1 MLSSFTGMRLTI
13 QEKTG
18 TINAT
23 KSGYR
28 LPKVR
33 ERMTLEQRQRKR
45 STMAQIAMEAGV
57 STTTVSKV
65 LNQLPGVG
73 AQTRARIQQVI
84 EQRDYVQNHA
94 ARHLRK
100 GQSGLLDLVI
110 MRLEGGYDLA
120 IMQGVQDALEESG
133 HRLVIFA
140 TNENEATERLWL
152 RRLLDRSTDGVL
164 LLLPYERIGIANAL
178 MAQNIPFIAIG
189 DRNEPT
195 TAFPTIGST
204 IWLGGYTATEYLISL
219 GHRRIGIITGP
230 LHLTTSRARLA
241 GYREALERAAIPID
255 PALICEGNYL
265 LGDGVQQTRYL
276 LDQPDPPT
284 AIFAGNDA
292 QAAGVYQVL
301 YERNIRVPDDVSVI
315 GFDAVTYT
323 AQMSPPL
330 TTIHQPLVEIGK
342 MAVNMLLRLIA
353 GQQLESNHVELSTS
367 LVVRKSC
374 ASPRSG
380 PLTRG

>member
-1 MLSSFTGMRLTI
+1 MLSGITRVRLTI
-13 QEKTG
+13 AKKTS

-23 KSGYR
+23 ISGYR
-28 LPKVR
+28 LPKAR
-33 ERMTLEQRQRKR
+33 ERMTLEQRQSKR

-84 EQRDYVQNHA
+84 ERHDYVQNHA

-140 TNENEATERLWL
+140 TKEDEATERLWL
-152 RRLLDRSTDGVL
+152 RRLLDQSTDGVL

-178 MAQNIPFIAIG
+178 MALNIPFIAIG

-241 GYREALERAAIPID
+241 GYREALERAEIPID

-265 LGDGVQQTRYL
+265 LGDGVKQTYAL
-276 LDQPDPPT
+276 LEQPDPPT

-292 QAAGVYQVL
+292 QAAGVYQAL
-301 YERNIRVPDDVSVI
+301 YHRNIRIPDAMSVI
-315 GFDAVTYT
+315 GFDDVMYT

-330 TTIHQPLVEIGK
+330 TTIHQPLAEMGK
-342 MAVNMLLRLIA
+342 MAANMLLRLIE
-353 GQQLESNHVELSTS
+353 GQRLDSNHVELSTS
-367 LVVRKSC
+367 LVVRESC
-374 ASPRSG
+374 APPRKG
-380 PLTRG
+380 PLSS

>member
-1 MLSSFTGMRLTI
+1 MAGERRLSFTCRG
-13 QEKTG
+13 
-18 TINAT
+18 ADFC
-23 KSGYR
+23 S
-28 LPKVR
+28 
-33 ERMTLEQRQRKR
+33 ERKGGLAALADRQARR
-45 STMAQIAMEAGV
+45 STMAEIAKEAGV

-65 LNQLPGVG
+65 LNGLPGVG
-73 AQTRARIQQVI
+73 ASTRVRIRQLI
-84 EQRDYVQNHA
+84 EQNHYVQNHA

-100 GQSGLLDLVI
+100 GQSFLIDLVI
-110 MRLEGGYDLA
+110 MRLEGGYDIG
-120 IMQGVQDALEESG
+120 IMHGIQDALEESG
-133 HRLVIFA
+133 YRLVVFS
-140 TNENEATERLWL
+140 TNESEASERLWL
-152 RRLLDRSTDGVL
+152 RRLLDQSTDGVL
-164 LLLPYERIGIANAL
+164 LLLPYEQIGLADTL
-178 MAQNIPFIAIG
+178 MAQGIPFVAIG

-195 TAFPTIGST
+195 TAFPTVGST

-219 GHRRIGIITGP
+219 GHRRIGIITFP

-241 GYREALERAAIPID
+241 GYREALERAGIPID
-255 PALICEGNYL
+255 PALICEGSYL

-301 YERNIRVPDDVSVI
+301 YEHNIRVPDQMSVI
-315 GFDAVTYT
+315 GFDDVMYT

-353 GQQLESNHVELSTS
+353 GQQLESNHVELATS
-367 LVVRKSC
+367 LAVRKSC
-374 ASPRSG
+374 APPRNG
-380 PLTRG
+380 ALPGRPG

>member
-1 MLSSFTGMRLTI
+1 
-13 QEKTG
+13 
-18 TINAT
+18 
-23 KSGYR
+23 
-28 LPKVR
+28 
-33 ERMTLEQRQRKR
+33 MTLEQRQSKR

-73 AQTRARIQQVI
+73 EQTRVRIQRVI
-84 EQRDYVQNHA
+84 EQHDYVQNHA

-100 GQSGLLDLVI
+100 GQSGLIDLVI
-110 MRLEGGYDLA
+110 MRLEGGYDLG
-120 IMQGVQDALEESG
+120 IMHGVQEALEESG
-133 HRLVIFA
+133 RRLVVFA

-152 RRLLDRSTDGVL
+152 RRLLDQSTDGVL

-178 MAQNIPFIAIG
+178 MAQNIPFVAIG

-204 IWLGGYTATEYLISL
+204 IWLGGYTATEFLISQ

-241 GYREALERAAIPID
+241 GYREALERAGIPID

-265 LGDGVQQTRYL
+265 LGDGVKQTYAL

-292 QAAGVYQVL
+292 QAAGVYRVL
-301 YERNIRVPDDVSVI
+301 YQRNIRIPDEMSVI
-315 GFDAVTYT
+315 GFDDVMYT

-330 TTIHQPLVEIGK
+330 TTIHQPLTEMGK
-342 MAVNMLLRLIA
+342 MAANMLLRLIA
-353 GQQLESNHVELSTS
+353 GQRLDSNHVELSTS
-367 LVVRKSC
+367 LVVRESC
-374 ASPRSG
+374 AAPRNG
-380 PLTRG
+380 PLPEK

>member
-1 MLSSFTGMRLTI
+1 
-13 QEKTG
+13 
-18 TINAT
+18 
-23 KSGYR
+23 
-28 LPKVR
+28 
-33 ERMTLEQRQRKR
+33 MTLEQRQSKR

-73 AQTRARIQQVI
+73 AQTRARIQRVI
-84 EQRDYVQNHA
+84 EQHDYVQNHA

-100 GQSGLLDLVI
+100 GQSGLIDLVI
-110 MRLEGGYDLA
+110 MRLEGGYDLG
-120 IMQGVQDALEESG
+120 IMHGVQEALEESG
-133 HRLVIFA
+133 HRLVVFA

-152 RRLLDRSTDGVL
+152 RRLLDQSTDGVL

-178 MAQNIPFIAIG
+178 MAQNIPFVAIG

-204 IWLGGYTATEYLISL
+204 IWLGGYTATEFLISQ

-241 GYREALERAAIPID
+241 GYREALERAGIPID

-265 LGDGVQQTRYL
+265 LGDGVKQTYAL

-301 YERNIRVPDDVSVI
+301 YQRNIRIPDEMSVI
-315 GFDAVTYT
+315 GFDDVMYT

-330 TTIHQPLVEIGK
+330 TTIHQPLTEMGK
-342 MAVNMLLRLIA
+342 MAANMLLRLIA
-353 GQQLESNHVELSTS
+353 GQRLDSNHVELSTS
-367 LVVRKSC
+367 LVVRESC
-374 ASPRSG
+374 AVPRNG
-380 PLTRG
+380 PLPEK